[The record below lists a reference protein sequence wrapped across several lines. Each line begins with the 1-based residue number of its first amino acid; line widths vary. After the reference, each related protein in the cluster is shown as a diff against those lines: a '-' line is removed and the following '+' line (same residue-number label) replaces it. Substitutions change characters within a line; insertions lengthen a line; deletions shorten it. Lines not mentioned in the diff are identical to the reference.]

1 MPYMKSK
8 GKRGNAIM
16 SNLMSDEKILTI
28 ADEKIKASGKKMTSS
43 QGIFY
48 LRLVKYA
55 LEHDI
60 STKSGDG
67 FVVLLSHDEMCY
79 EFHQGKSFVNIALK
93 TFADAGLV
101 ERRRLTDNEKV
112 AIFGESKGLG
122 NCMVTKVLKENIFE

>member
-1 MPYMKSK
+1 MPYMKTK
-8 GKRGNAIM
+8 GKRGNATM

-28 ADEKIKASGKKMTSS
+28 ANEKIKASGKKMTSS
-43 QGIFY
+43 QGIFF

-60 STKSGDG
+60 STKNGDG

-93 TFADAGLV
+93 TFVGAGLV
-101 ERRRLTDNEKV
+101 ERRRLTDDEKV
-112 AIFGESKGLG
+112 AIFGDSKGLG
-122 NCMVTKVLKENIFE
+122 NCKVTKILKENIIE